1 MFGSVARGDDGPGSD
16 VDLMIDV
23 DAGLGIFALMRIQDA
38 AERLLGVRVD
48 VVDAAGM
55 SPEVVRRAV
64 PL

>member
-1 MFGSVARGDDGPGSD
+1 
-16 VDLMIDV
+16 MIDV